1 MFLSTMTYEE
11 IYRAISNEMPDVF
24 DHYQKVVKPKV
35 DRALKTATN
44 FPKRI
49 TLDWKHPKSR
59 NTYTYYIQSNRRS
72 QWDNPFMSVFCEYD
86 GKNGKEILAVVP
98 DLYKKELLLSIF
110 TQHFYE
116 QYGARFLKEDSDY
129 YRIVAKYIMRNT
141 KAASMGKELVSLNE
155 QQTEVPGYTKESML
169 TIDGLG
175 LGLRSNSGSI
185 VVYRTFVSFDMLFDN
200 QYRKIWPIYL
210 YFVCGLAIEASP
222 KEGELIN
229 SIYEAGAKK
238 MHQFADDSNL
248 SEEEK
253 CKLIYQEYEQTYQNL
268 VKYIA

>member
-1 MFLSTMTYEE
+1 
-11 IYRAISNEMPDVF
+11 
-24 DHYQKVVKPKV
+24 
-35 DRALKTATN
+35 
-44 FPKRI
+44 
-49 TLDWKHPKSR
+49 
-59 NTYTYYIQSNRRS
+59 
-72 QWDNPFMSVFCEYD
+72 
-86 GKNGKEILAVVP
+86 
-98 DLYKKELLLSIF
+98 
-110 TQHFYE
+110 
-116 QYGARFLKEDSDY
+116 
-129 YRIVAKYIMRNT
+129 
-141 KAASMGKELVSLNE
+141 MGKELVSLNE

>member
-1 MFLSTMTYEE
+1 MFLPTMTYEE
-11 IYRAISNEMPDVF
+11 IYQAISKEMSEVF
-24 DHYQKVVKPKV
+24 GHYQKIVKPKV
-35 DRALKTATN
+35 DRTLKTATI

-49 TLDWKHPKSR
+49 TIDWEHPKSR
-59 NTYTYYIQSNRRS
+59 NIYTYYIQSNRRA

-86 GKNGKEILAVVP
+86 GKKGKELLAVVP
-98 DLYKKELLLSIF
+98 NPYKNELLLNIF

-116 QYGARFLKEDSDY
+116 QYAARFLKEDNDY
-129 YRIVAKYIMRNT
+129 YQIVATYIMRNT

-175 LGLRSNSGSI
+175 LGLRSNSGNI
-185 VVYRTFVSFDMLFDN
+185 VVYRTFVCFDMLFEN

-222 KEGELIN
+222 KEGGLIN
-229 SIYEAGAKK
+229 GIYEKGANK
-238 MHQFADDSNL
+238 MHQLADATNL
-248 SEEEK
+248 TEDEK
-253 CKLIYQEYEQTYQNL
+253 YKLIYQEYEQTYINL